1 MQYLIRT
8 AAANDAAPIAAIY
21 NHYIR
26 ESVATFDTEPK
37 TVDERLAWMA
47 GREAR
52 HPVLVCEDDEGHVV
66 AWGAL
71 SPYASRP
78 AWSFTA
84 EVAVYVAENRVG
96 GGIGPQLLAAL
107 VEHGREAELHSL
119 VSQIVSENEA
129 SLRMTERAGFER
141 VGHLREVGFKQGRWL
156 DVVIMQLSFE
166 RQD

>member
-1 MQYLIRT
+1 MWLRT
-8 AAANDAAPIAAIY
+8 G
-21 NHYIR
+21 
-26 ESVATFDTEPK
+26 
-37 TVDERLAWMA
+37 W
-47 GREAR
+47 
-52 HPVLVCEDDEGHVV
+52 
-66 AWGAL
+66 
-71 SPYASRP
+71 
-78 AWSFTA
+78 
-84 EVAVYVAENRVG
+84 G